1 MKYSLLTFLILLF
14 VTSGFAQK
22 QDKEAV
28 KARVAEMVAEES
40 FTFRAEMVYPQG
52 RPSRFLTE
60 QYYLLTI
67 NNKKVVCDLPYFG
80 QAQTASLANDGGI
93 KFTSSDYTIEKK
105 QLKKGWSF
113 VIKPKDNTDVKECTL
128 NIYESGSANLIV
140 VSSSRSTISY
150 DGKVIEPMSN

>member
-14 VTSGFAQK
+14 VTSGVAQK

-40 FTFRAEMVYPQG
+40 FTFRAETVYPQG